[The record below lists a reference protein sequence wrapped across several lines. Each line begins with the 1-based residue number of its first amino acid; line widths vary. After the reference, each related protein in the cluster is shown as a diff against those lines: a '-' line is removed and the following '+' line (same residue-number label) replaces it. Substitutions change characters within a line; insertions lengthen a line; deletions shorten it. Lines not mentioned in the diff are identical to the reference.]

1 MSQTAIGE
9 KINDG
14 LIKIGEGLKRFREQV
29 YQENEIKFAIR
40 LSNYSGTP
48 YSSEDIK
55 TMEAGGHADIHLW
68 VGAWLFL
75 QTWDVISEAS
85 LAKPLLFLASQKELE
100 QMDKFKDKA
109 N

>member
-14 LIKIGEGLKRFREQV
+14 LIKIGEGLKRFREQA
-29 YQENEIKFAIR
+29 YQENEIKFAQR
-40 LSNYSGTP
+40 LSNYSGIA

-55 TMEAGGHADIHLW
+55 AMEAGGEAGISLW
-68 VGAWLFL
+68 VGTWLFL